1 MADARRLDSDPLP
14 APGIDRE
21 SQVESLLVDGL
32 DRYFAGRYEDAIHIW
47 TRVLFLDRSHA
58 RARAYIDRA
67 RTTLAERQRRSEEL
81 LHVSQDLLARGDA
94 GAARDLL
101 TEAVATTGDDERA
114 AALRVKLERHER
126 AQPVTSPDPQSRGR
140 STEPVPGWSW
150 VPKSPTAMVVAAA
163 VAATVLLAVAL
174 PSVELRN
181 WMGFGA
187 PTDALA
193 AASAPVEP
201 TILSSS
207 EVALVRARTL
217 YARGRLAQALQALDR
232 VSEDSAVRE
241 EADDLRVEI
250 QRLLLAG
257 GREDRLRSDTTSG
270 TGR

>member
-1 MADARRLDSDPLP
+1 MADARRLDSEP
-14 APGIDRE
+14 APAAGIDRD

-58 RARAYIDRA
+58 RAHAYIDRA

-114 AALRVKLERHER
+114 SALRVKLERHER
-126 AQPVTSPDPQSRGR
+126 AQPLSAPGWSRR
-140 STEPVPGWSW
+140 FTEPVPGWSW
-150 VPKSPTAMVVAAA
+150 GPNSPTAMVVAAA
-163 VAATVLLAVAL
+163 LAATVLLAVAL

-187 PTDALA
+187 PPDALA

-201 TILSSS
+201 TVLSSS

-257 GREDRLRSDTTSG
+257 GHEHRLGSQPDPG
-270 TGR
+270 IGR